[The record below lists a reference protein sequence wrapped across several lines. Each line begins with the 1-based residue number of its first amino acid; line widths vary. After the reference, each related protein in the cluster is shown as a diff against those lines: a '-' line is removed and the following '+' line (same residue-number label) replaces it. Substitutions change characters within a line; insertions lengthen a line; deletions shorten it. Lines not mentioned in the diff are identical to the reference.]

1 MTAALALARRGLGAV
16 HPNPAVGCVLV
27 REGNGD
33 GRSRVVGRGWTQPSG
48 RPHAETEA
56 LRRAGALARGATAY
70 VSLEP
75 CAHHGSTP
83 PCAEAL
89 VRAGIARAVIA
100 AKDPDP
106 RVSGRGIAALR
117 EAGIAVTT
125 GVLERKAADLN
136 AGFFLRVTEGRP
148 LVTWKVAS
156 TLDGRTATHAGES
169 QWITGETAREFAHGL
184 RASHDVVM
192 VGVGTVLSDDPL
204 LTCRLPGLAARSPLR
219 VVVDGRLR
227 MPLTS
232 QLVVT
237 AREQPTWLATL
248 HGSDGARR
256 RAFAECGIDIIEVG
270 EDEDGNLDVREML
283 RALGTRGITRVLLEG
298 GSQLVGAFLRHDVI
312 DRIVW
317 FRAPRLMGGDG
328 LAAAAPFGVDRL
340 ASTPAFERLDMGP
353 AGADIFEVYAR
364 ARRV

>member
-1 MTAALALARRGLGAV
+1 MAAALALARRGLGAV
-16 HPNPAVGCVLV
+16 HPNPAVGCILV
-27 REGNGD
+27 QEGGEE
-33 GRSRVVGRGWTQPSG
+33 GRGRVVGRGWTQPSG

-56 LRRAGALARGATAY
+56 LRRAGALARGAIAY

-83 PCAEAL
+83 PCAGAL

-100 AKDPDP
+100 AQDPDP
-106 RVSGRGIAALR
+106 RVSGRGIAVLR
-117 EAGIAVTT
+117 EGGIAVTT
-125 GVLERKAADLN
+125 GVLEREAADLN
-136 AGFFLRVTEGRP
+136 AGFFLRVKEGRP

-169 QWITGETAREFAHGL
+169 KWITGETARDFAHGL
-184 RASHDVVM
+184 RASHDAVM
-192 VGVGTVLSDDPL
+192 VGAGTVLSDDPL
-204 LTCRLPGLAARSPLR
+204 LTCRLPGLSARSPLR

-237 AREQPTWLATL
+237 ARDHPTWLVTL

-256 RAFAECGIDIIEVG
+256 RAFAECGLEIIEVG
-270 EDEDGNLDVREML
+270 EDEEGNLDVRGLL
-283 RALGTRGITRVLLEG
+283 RALGGRGITRVLLEG
-298 GSQLVGAFLRHDVI
+298 GGQLVGAFLRYDLI
-312 DRIVW
+312 DRIAW

-328 LAAAAPFGVDRL
+328 LAAAAPFGVDHL
-340 ASTPAFERLDMGP
+340 ARTPTFERLDMGP
-353 AGADIFEVYAR
+353 AGTDIVEFYAR